1 MNDLI
6 PLGDRVLIKPDVVKT
21 TTDSGLHL
29 VEHWPDE
36 VSGVVVAI
44 GRPAHPRKAEA
55 FALADA
61 LMRVLLDAQGGGLP
75 PNPAFGGDDKVVCD
89 AAQLLRDLTGREPV
103 VSVGD
108 RVIFSRVAG
117 QDIQIDDVRY
127 VLMREADLLAVLE

>member
-1 MNDLI
+1 MRDLI

-55 FALADA
+55 FALADELTWHHEA
-61 LMRVLLDAQGGGLP
+61 DATYR
-75 PNPAFGGDDKVVCD
+75 
-89 AAQLLRDLTGREPV
+89 AAQLLRELTGRKPV
-103 VSVGD
+103 VAVGD

-117 QDIQIDDVRY
+117 QDIQIDDTRY